1 MSNAIKLIDAGGE
14 VVGYVCGNCRSTIES
29 NNEEGYEIVE
39 IDIDESGDCFRCG
52 QHIKAQAAAALG
64 RKGGSVKSPAKSE
77 AAKARNAKRKT
88 EGKPEG
94 GRPKKPAEK

>member
-14 VVGYVCGNCRSTIES
+14 VVGYACGNCKPEVES
-29 NNEEGYEIVE
+29 NNEEGYEIIE

-52 QHIKAQAAAALG
+52 QHIKARSAVILG
-64 RKGGSVKSPAKSE
+64 RKGGSVKSPAKSD
-77 AAKARNAKRKT
+77 AAKARNAKRKA

-94 GRPKKPAEK
+94 GRPRKIISP